1 MDKDA
6 RKKDG
11 FWKAE
16 ATGVTDRVRRLNAK
30 RDKERQEFEDLKLS
44 MAKENDVK
52 VVNISERFAATDAS
66 VEQIFTDATT
76 GLVSK
81 EEYAERRELLQKIV
95 EEQEAKRKR
104 EEEERQEERRAKRKK
119 PSLAALSFADE
130 EEGAEAPAVLLE
142 APKSRRRT
150 FGKDP
155 EVDTSFLPDRE
166 REEEEARLRK
176 QLQAEWLAEQ
186 ERLKKE
192 TLQVTYSY
200 WDGRGTR
207 KTLTV
212 LKGWT
217 IEQFLRE
224 VQKSFKELARL
235 STSSLM
241 YVKEDLIIPHHY
253 TFYDLIIMQARG
265 KSGPLFSFD
274 VHDDVR
280 LVNDATVEKNESH
293 AGKVVDRKWYERNQH
308 VFPASRWEPFDPNKD
323 YGAYTVRG
331 KSKRD
336 N

>member
-30 RDKERQEFEDLKLS
+30 RDKERQEFEDSKVT
-44 MAKENDVK
+44 MAKDSEVA
-52 VVNISERFAATDAS
+52 VVDIAQRFATTDVTAD
-66 VEQIFTDATT
+66 QIFTDATT

-81 EEYAERRELLQKIV
+81 EEYAERRELLQRIV

-104 EEEERQEERRAKRKK
+104 EEERQAEERKAKKVK
-119 PSLAALSFADE
+119 PSAATLSFGE
-130 EEGAEAPAVLLE
+130 EEEEEQVAGPGLG
-142 APKSRRRT
+142 KRT

-155 EVDTSFLPDRE
+155 DVDTSFLPDKG
-166 REEEEARLRK
+166 REEEEAQLRRRL
-176 QLQAEWLAEQ
+176 QQDWLAEQ

-192 TLQVTYSY
+192 PLEVTYSY

-207 KTLTV
+207 KKVTV

-224 VQKSFKELARL
+224 VQKQFKELSRL
-235 STSSLM
+235 STSNLM
-241 YVKEDLIIPHHY
+241 YIKEDLIIPHHY

-265 KSGPLFSFD
+265 KSGPLFAFD

-280 LVNDATVEKNESH
+280 LVNDATVEKHESH
-293 AGKVVDRKWYERNQH
+293 SGKVVDRKWYERNQH

-323 YGAYTVRG
+323 YGSYTIRG
-331 KSKRD
+331 KPKRD